1 MTSSQKLQVAVIGA
15 SGYGGAELVRLLA
28 GHPQAEV
35 ALATASGERAG
46 AKISDLFPS
55 LRGICDVACEEFDLE
70 RIASTC
76 DFAFLA
82 LPHGKAMEI
91 VPPLLE
97 RGIKVC
103 DLGADFRL
111 RDVAVYQEWYK
122 LPHSACSTLQEA
134 VYGLPEWNREPI
146 KKARLV
152 ANPGCYPTSAILA
165 LAPLV
170 AADIIERDSIIV
182 DSASGTS
189 GAGRSSFGLGM
200 HHPEVSGDYKAYNV
214 GSHRH
219 TPEIEQALNDASG
232 KTAAPLHITFT
243 AHLLPIARGILS
255 TSYATLRQPLD
266 TASVQRVIAE
276 RYTAEPFVRVHPAG
290 ELPQIKHIVGSNF
303 CDIGVKVDTRTNRV
317 IVISAEDNLV
327 KGAAGQAIQNMN
339 LMCGFEE
346 TTSLHGAPV
355 FP

>member
-111 RDVAVYQEWYK
+111 RDVAVYQEWY
-122 LPHSACSTLQEA
+122 
-134 VYGLPEWNREPI
+134 
-146 KKARLV
+146 
-152 ANPGCYPTSAILA
+152 
-165 LAPLV
+165 
-170 AADIIERDSIIV
+170 
-182 DSASGTS
+182 
-189 GAGRSSFGLGM
+189 
-200 HHPEVSGDYKAYNV
+200 
-214 GSHRH
+214 
-219 TPEIEQALNDASG
+219 
-232 KTAAPLHITFT
+232 
-243 AHLLPIARGILS
+243 
-255 TSYATLRQPLD
+255 
-266 TASVQRVIAE
+266 
-276 RYTAEPFVRVHPAG
+276 
-290 ELPQIKHIVGSNF
+290 
-303 CDIGVKVDTRTNRV
+303 
-317 IVISAEDNLV
+317 
-327 KGAAGQAIQNMN
+327 
-339 LMCGFEE
+339 
-346 TTSLHGAPV
+346 
-355 FP
+355 